1 MQYVLLIYG
10 EENGWASRSE
20 DELKA
25 LHAGYGKLSG
35 ELRAQGK
42 LLAGDELQPVAT
54 ATTVQVRKDETI
66 VSDGPFDLGID
77 WRDEVAAT
85 KEVLGGYYLIEAE
98 SLDEAI
104 EWAAKVPDAREGKIE
119 IRPIVD
125 HSGTAS

>member
-42 LLAGDELQPVAT
+42 LLAADELQPVAT
-54 ATTVQVRKDETI
+54 ATTVQVRKEETI
-66 VSDGPFDLGID
+66 VSDGPF
-77 WRDEVAAT
+77 ATT

-104 EWAAKVPDAREGKIE
+104 EWAGHIPSARFGTIE
-119 IRPIVD
+119 VRPVVD
-125 HSGTAS
+125 RAGNGA